1 MLNPKY
7 DTNEL
12 ISEAETLTEIERDLC
27 LPGGLGVGVDWEL
40 GISRC
45 KLLHREYIC
54 IYIIERIFYRVWVNN
69 KATELY
75 SISCNKPYGKEY
87 IYIHIYV

>member
-1 MLNPKY
+1 MP
-7 DTNEL
+7 
-12 ISEAETLTEIERDLC
+12 R
-27 LPGGLGVGVDWEL
+27 GLGVGVGCEF

-54 IYIIERIFYRVWVNN
+54 IYIIERIFCRVWVNN